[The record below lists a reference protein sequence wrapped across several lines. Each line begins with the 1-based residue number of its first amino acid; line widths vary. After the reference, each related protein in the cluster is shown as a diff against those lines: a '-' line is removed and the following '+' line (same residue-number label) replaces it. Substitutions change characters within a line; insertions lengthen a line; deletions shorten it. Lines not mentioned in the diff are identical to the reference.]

1 MNTASKMK
9 AIDDKKDTVVMKAV
23 SRVEEGKKKM
33 EKAELK
39 THSTDTI
46 KYVEKKLVDNGVL
59 RMERHPVDGRKGGI
73 GKPPPKSGHGG
84 KFTWEGP
91 YDEAEIELEAAAP
104 PAIDEKDPNYVDE
117 VMEEKIV
124 KGEEK
129 DVAGLV
135 VGEIEVAKAVE
146 GRRGVARV
154 EVDPSLVTDN

>member
-1 MNTASKMK
+1 MK
-9 AIDDKKDTVVMKAV
+9 AAIDDKKDTVVIKAV

-46 KYVEKKLVDNGVL
+46 KYVEKKLVDKGVL

-91 YDEAEIELEAAAP
+91 YDEAEIELEAAARP

-146 GRRGVARV
+146 ERHGVARV
-154 EVDPSLVTDN
+154 EVDPCLVTDN